1 MNTADLNAAVAP
13 DAPAAPAAAAPTTA
27 FVGAS
32 WVALLL
38 GMTGFLTGLF
48 NASMELSEKSFY
60 LTLLLFGLFGAVSV
74 QKSVRDRAEG
84 IEVSAL
90 YLGLSWAAVGI
101 SLSLLS
107 IGLWNAE
114 LAPSEKGFYAMAF
127 GLAMY
132 AAVAVQK
139 NVRDLAVANR
149 TAPRGNST
157 GNSGGSASTG
167 AGETGPADNP
177 LRWRLGS

>member
-1 MNTADLNAAVAP
+1 MNTADLNAVAP
-13 DAPAAPAAAAPTTA
+13 TAPAAPAVAAPTTA

-32 WVALLL
+32 WVALLI

-48 NASMELSEKSFY
+48 NASMDLSEKGFY

-114 LAPSEKGFYAMAF
+114 LARSEKGFYAMAF

-157 GNSGGSASTG
+157 GSSGGSASTG

>member
-1 MNTADLNAAVAP
+1 MNTADLNAVAP
-13 DAPAAPAAAAPTTA
+13 TAPAAPAVAAPTTA

-48 NASMELSEKSFY
+48 NASMDLSEKGFY

-90 YLGLSWAAVGI
+90 YLGLSWAAVGV

-114 LAPSEKGFYAMAF
+114 LARSEKGFYAMAF

-139 NVRDLAVANR
+139 NVRDLAVGNR
-149 TAPRGNST
+149 TAARSS
-157 GNSGGSASTG
+157 SGASASIG

>member
-1 MNTADLNAAVAP
+1 MNTADLNAVAP
-13 DAPAAPAAAAPTTA
+13 TAPAAPAVAAPTTA

-32 WVALLL
+32 WVALLI

-48 NASMELSEKSFY
+48 NASMDLSEKGFY

-114 LAPSEKGFYAMAF
+114 LARSEKGFYAMAF